1 MDPKRQR
8 EQNNMCCEVDGLRV
22 ILIKSDS
29 NSYERATLESSQA
42 VLRRKDRR
50 SFRAEDAAGDARTK
64 TREDRALRRGPQSL
78 RVVLRVGCSRPVPV
92 SVCMR
97 AKLRVANVQASPGL
111 GWSSTSPPSGP

>member
-50 SFRAEDAAGDARTK
+50 SFRAEDVAGDARTK

-78 RVVLRVGCSRPVPV
+78 RGSLTGPWPMAGLHMYEV
-92 SVCMR
+92 SCGEQ
-97 AKLRVANVQASPGL
+97 LIQS
-111 GWSSTSPPSGP
+111 